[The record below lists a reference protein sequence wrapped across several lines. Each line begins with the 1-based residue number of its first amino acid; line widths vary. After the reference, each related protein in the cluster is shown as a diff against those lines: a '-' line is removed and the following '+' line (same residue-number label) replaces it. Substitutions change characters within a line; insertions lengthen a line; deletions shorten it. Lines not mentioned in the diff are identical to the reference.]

1 MCVYICVCASA
12 RVIIHNSF
20 KAKKRA
26 VERKKLFFLA
36 AEFLFFFSFFFSLDL
51 LSHNLTNRTDKIF
64 LSFVDKIS
72 LTNITTNIKVYS
84 FSLLLSNE
92 SRATMRRRR

>member
-1 MCVYICVCASA
+1 MCVYIYVCASA

-20 KAKKRA
+20 KAKKR
-26 VERKKLFFLA
+26 VWKERELA

-64 LSFVDKIS
+64 LSFCG
-72 LTNITTNIKVYS
+72 
-84 FSLLLSNE
+84 
-92 SRATMRRRR
+92 